1 MREELDSVQNIFN
14 SISRSSDDLEK
25 RSLIEEAEKT
35 LRSADGTKRSFK
47 METRLVS
54 DPSTRRQYENKLA
67 QHEDT
72 IQSLKTD
79 MVALSA
85 EINKDELFIGATND
99 LEGGGNATTD
109 GDALLGEASK
119 LQDKTSDSLGNTKRM
134 IEESKNVG
142 METMEELRRQRD
154 QLNTIDEEAM
164 KIEDNLVRA
173 DRLIKTFGRRMAT
186 DKFIQCFA
194 VVNVL
199 LLVGVVIYSSIKKG
213 AFSSDDSK
221 DDLPSPVRMLR
232 TFVGTSEE
240 VLFENPN

>member
-1 MREELDSVQNIFN
+1 
-14 SISRSSDDLEK
+14 
-25 RSLIEEAEKT
+25 
-35 LRSADGTKRSFK
+35 

-213 AFSSDDSK
+213 AFSNDDSK

-232 TFVGTSEE
+232 AFIGISEE
-240 VLFENPN
+240 ILFENPN

>member
-1 MREELDSVQNIFN
+1 LREELDSVQNIFN

-213 AFSSDDSK
+213 AFSNDDSK

-232 TFVGTSEE
+232 AFIGISEE
-240 VLFENPN
+240 ILFENPN

>member
-72 IQSLKTD
+72 IESLKTD

-232 TFVGTSEE
+232 AFVGTSEE
-240 VLFENPN
+240 ILFQNPN

>member
-232 TFVGTSEE
+232 AFVGTSEE
-240 VLFENPN
+240 ILFQNPN